1 MPWPWPA
8 RHRWLWGHIR
18 PKLPALTGVL
28 ALTLINS
35 VLSTALPYLSKLIID
50 KGLIGRNIQLLLI
63 LCVGVVGLATLSLI
77 VGGIARWVYVR
88 ASAGI
93 LFGLR
98 EQVYGVL
105 LTLAPEFYRRRP
117 VGDLV
122 TRLDGDVAEIQRFST
137 DTLLACINSVLLL
150 AGTAGVMVVMSW
162 QLTLVAAAVLPIQ
175 LAVRRWARPLIRDRT
190 RALREQTGEVSQFL
204 FETLSSVKT
213 IQGAAAENHIQ
224 GRLRGLNRDYLS
236 RLLSL
241 QIVSYGLGGL
251 SGLLSH
257 ATTAAVFIYG
267 GLRVIDGSL
276 TVGTLVA
283 FVAYMA
289 RGTGSAVSLLSLYT
303 AYQRALVSLERVEEL
318 LVEQPQH
325 GAEPGSGS
333 RPPRQSIELGNGS
346 GPPGQQLVTAAGRV
360 LALRNV
366 SLGRRACGTPL
377 LTDCSF
383 EFPAGRKIVIH
394 GASGVGKSTLIDA
407 MRRFVPLDSGAILL
421 GGTDIADYEISSLRR
436 AIEVLVAEPVIF
448 RGTLAE
454 NIRFGSFDATGL
466 SVADAARRAGLD
478 SDLDTLLGAGG
489 LGLSAGQ
496 RQRVAIARTL
506 LRRPQILVLDEALAN
521 LDAES
526 AVALHGVIDD
536 QFADCTRI
544 VVSHLPDRVP
554 RPDVVMEMREG
565 RLIQAPRAVRA

>member
-1 MPWPWPA
+1 VSSAADSARPGIHSLA
-8 RHRWLWGHIR
+8 RHRWLWSHIR
-18 PKLPALTGVL
+18 PRLPALCAVL
-28 ALTLINS
+28 ALALINS
-35 VLSTALPYLSKLIID
+35 ALSTALPYLSKLIID
-50 KGLIGRNIQLLLI
+50 RGLIGHNVRALLA
-63 LCVGVVGLATLSLI
+63 LCACVVGLAVLTFV
-77 VGGIARWVYVR
+77 VGGVTRWIYIR

-98 EQVYGVL
+98 EQVYAGL
-105 LTLAPEFYRRRP
+105 LSLAPEFYRRRA

-122 TRLDGDVAEIQRFST
+122 TRLDGDVAEVQRFST
-137 DTLLACINSVLLL
+137 DTLLACINGALLL
-150 AGTAGVMVVMSW
+150 AGSAAIMLAMSW

-175 LAVRRWARPLIRDRT
+175 LAVRRWARPLIRGRT
-190 RALREQTGEVSQFL
+190 RALREQTSDVSQFL
-204 FETLSSVKT
+204 FETLSSVKA
-213 IQGAAAENHIQ
+213 IQGAAAEPHVA
-224 GRLRGLNRDYLS
+224 GRLRELNRGYLQ

-267 GLRVIDGSL
+267 GIRVIDGSL

-289 RGTGSAVSLLSLYT
+289 RGTGSAVSLLNLYT

-318 LVEQPQH
+318 LVRQAPAYADPSARRRLT
-325 GAEPGSGS
+325 GADGRS
-333 RPPRQSIELGNGS
+333 
-346 GPPGQQLVTAAGRV
+346 LV
-360 LALRNV
+360 LRNV

-383 EFPAGRKIVIH
+383 EFPAGCKVVIH
-394 GASGVGKSTLIDA
+394 GASGVGKSTLVDA
-407 MRRFVPLDSGAILL
+407 MRRFVPLDAGVILL
-421 GGTDIADYEISSLRR
+421 GGEDVADYEIAALRR
-436 AIEVLVAEPVIF
+436 AIEVLIAEPVIF
-448 RGTLAE
+448 RGTLLE
-454 NIRFGSFDATGL
+454 NIRFGSFDASEA
-466 SVADAARRAGLD
+466 SVADAATRAGLE
-478 SDLDTLLGAGG
+478 SDLGTLLGTGG

-506 LRRPQILVLDEALAN
+506 LRKPDVLVLDEALAN

-526 AVALHGVIDD
+526 AVALHGVIDA

-544 VVSHLPDRVP
+544 VVSHLPQLVP
-554 RPDVVMEMREG
+554 QADLVVEMRDG

>member
-1 MPWPWPA
+1 M
-8 RHRWLWGHIR
+8 HRWLWSHIR
-18 PKLPALTGVL
+18 PRLPALGSVL

-35 VLSTALPYLSKLIID
+35 ALSTALPYLSKLIID
-50 KGLIGRNIQLLLI
+50 RGLIGRNIHALLI
-63 LCVGVVGLATLSLI
+63 LCAIVVGLAALSFVI
-77 VGGIARWVYVR
+77 GGIARWIYIR

-98 EQVYGVL
+98 EQVYAGL

-137 DTLLACINSVLLL
+137 DSLLACINGVLLVV
-150 AGTAGVMVVMSW
+150 GTAAVMLAMSW
-162 QLTLVAAAVLPIQ
+162 QLALVAAAVLPLQ
-175 LAVRRWARPLIRDRT
+175 LAVRRWARPLIADRT
-190 RALREQTGEVSQFL
+190 RALREQTSDVSQFL
-204 FETLSSVKT
+204 FETLSSVKA

-224 GRLRGLNRDYLS
+224 ERLRGLNRGYLA

-241 QIVSYGLGGL
+241 QTVSYGLGGF

-257 ATTAAVFIYG
+257 STTAAVFIYG
-267 GLRVIDGSL
+267 GLRVVDGSL

-289 RGTGSAVSLLSLYT
+289 RGTGSAVSLLNLYT

-318 LVEQPQH
+318 LVQQPPDPSPRQPQ
-325 GAEPGSGS
+325 S
-333 RPPRQSIELGNGS
+333 RPE
-346 GPPGQQLVTAAGRV
+346 GRS
-360 LALRNV
+360 LELRNV
-366 SLGRRACGTPL
+366 SLGLHACGAPV

-383 EFPAGRKIVIH
+383 EFPGGCKVVIH

-407 MRRFVPLDSGAILL
+407 MRRFVPLDSGAIVF
-421 GGTDIADYEISSLRR
+421 GGVDVADYEIAVLRR

-448 RGTLAE
+448 RGTLRE
-454 NIRFGSFDATGL
+454 NIRFGSFDASEL
-466 SVADAARRAGLD
+466 SVAEAARRAGLD
-478 SDLDTLLGAGG
+478 EISGALPSGLDTLLGTGG

-506 LRRPQILVLDEALAN
+506 LRRPEVLILDEALAN

-526 AVALHGVIDD
+526 AIALYEVIDS
-536 QFADCTRI
+536 QFAACTRI
-544 VVSHLPDRVP
+544 VVSHLPHLVP
-554 RPDVVMEMREG
+554 RADLVVEMRQG
-565 RLIQAPRAVRA
+565 RLIREPRAVYA